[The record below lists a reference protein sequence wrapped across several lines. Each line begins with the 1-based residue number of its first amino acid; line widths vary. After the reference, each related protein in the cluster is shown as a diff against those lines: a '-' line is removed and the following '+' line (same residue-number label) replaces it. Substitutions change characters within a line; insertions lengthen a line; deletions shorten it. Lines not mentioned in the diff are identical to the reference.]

1 MVKGERVME
10 IREIPK
16 SQLLKNVSIE
26 QINKCP
32 KQSTFLD
39 NNTQVR
45 VREHN
50 SEYYV
55 EKGLEKILNTDESKN
70 GDDLI
75 KCYII

>member
-1 MVKGERVME
+1 ME

-26 QINKCP
+26 QIDKCP
-32 KQSTFLD
+32 KQSTLS

-45 VREHN
+45 VREYN

-55 EKGLEKILNTDESKN
+55 EEGLEKILDTDKSKD

>member
-1 MVKGERVME
+1 ME

-32 KQSTFLD
+32 KQSILL
-39 NNTQVR
+39 NNTQVK
-45 VREHN
+45 VREQDN
-50 SEYYV
+50 EYYV
-55 EKGLEKILNTDESKN
+55 EEGLEKILNTDKSKS

-75 KCYII
+75 KCYIVWF

>member
-1 MVKGERVME
+1 ME

-16 SQLLKNVSIE
+16 SLLLKNVSIE
-26 QINKCP
+26 QRNQCP
-32 KQSTFLD
+32 KQSSLSS
-39 NNTQVR
+39 NTMQVR

-55 EKGLEKILNTDESKN
+55 EEGLEKILNTDEIKN

-75 KCYII
+75 KCYIV

>member
-1 MVKGERVME
+1 ME

-32 KQSTFLD
+32 KQSILL
-39 NNTQVR
+39 NNTQVK
-45 VREHN
+45 VREQDN
-50 SEYYV
+50 EYYV
-55 EKGLEKILNTDESKN
+55 EEGLEKILNTDKSKD

-75 KCYII
+75 KCYIL

>member
-1 MVKGERVME
+1 MLEGVIFME

-32 KQSTFLD
+32 KQSILL
-39 NNTQVR
+39 NNTQVK
-45 VREHN
+45 VREQDN
-50 SEYYV
+50 EYYV
-55 EKGLEKILNTDESKN
+55 EEGLEKILNTDKSKD

-75 KCYII
+75 KCYIL